1 MIKDDALQQP
11 IPTAWR
17 QAFRDVVSA
26 FIAGDYRLDRGV
38 LGVESIDSD
47 TANQIREYLSD
58 YGATLTALPEGTW
71 ESSVCMWMGSHWEAL
86 VDLWTKAEGR
96 SDLVLH
102 ARVFDE
108 SAGFLV
114 KIHLVYV
121 P

>member
-1 MIKDDALQQP
+1 MIKDYAQQQP
-11 IPTAWR
+11 IPTTWR

-26 FIAGDYRLDRGV
+26 FIEGDYRLDRGV
-38 LGVESIDSD
+38 LGVESVAPEA
-47 TANQIREYLSD
+47 ANQISEYLLD
-58 YGATLTALPEGTW
+58 YGATLTALPDDTW
-71 ESSVCMWMGSHWEAL
+71 ESSVCMWMGGHWETL
-86 VDLWTKAEGR
+86 VDLWTKEEGR

-108 SAGFLV
+108 SPGFLV

>member
-1 MIKDDALQQP
+1 M
-11 IPTAWR
+11 
-17 QAFRDVVSA
+17 SA

-38 LGVESIDSD
+38 LGVESIASD

-71 ESSVCMWMGSHWEAL
+71 ESSVCMWMGSHWETL
-86 VDLWTKAEGR
+86 VDLWTKEEGR

-102 ARVFDE
+102 ARVFDDRRA
-108 SAGFLV
+108 SWSRSTWSTSRSVRFWPIV
-114 KIHLVYV
+114 DM